1 MYIDKV
7 KLSMVGG
14 WGDPP
19 QEKIKPKGDYLGE
32 KKKKKNNLLVHIL
45 IPDWNLCCVI
55 TNRYK

>member
-32 KKKKKNNLLVHIL
+32 KKKKRI
-45 IPDWNLCCVI
+45 IYWY
-55 TNRYK
+55 TY